1 MKYSTLNAIR
11 GLFTSIGIIY
21 FFILPV
27 YIPIRALGIEIQSY
41 EKVLINSLDLIL
53 YFSQITLLLACNG
66 ILLSMFFEF
75 ISKRLFEDD
84 SLIIYWYRIIAV
96 LYSCFFIATSYFV
109 LTPENIYQLYGWSG
123 AHYFII
129 SFFQL
134 LIRSEISQNK
144 NNKIS
149 VVQANNYFGIVLNV
163 SGVIAL
169 AIFSCLYSN
178 DFSDHYT
185 NYCVGLELLFFIY
198 LMFIRK
204 YYLSFALIINK
215 YSVKKILTYCFFA
228 TLALFIA
235 SIVSILFMLSGCFGA
250 IVILVFI
257 GYLYSKLQK
266 EVERSDLKLIINV
279 GMGYGLVL
287 AALTGSVLAYFVKLH
302 SANMDFFNYAYSFEP
317 LFSIIIGVVF
327 SWYLLKRNIESSKT
341 ALSNSI
347 FILNCTV
354 PIILGFYIFAYI
366 KYGFLLQS
374 LFIVFGIF
382 AYLEYMSLFYVRQ
395 IAQQC
400 EYKEL
405 NGAKLT
411 NFNSVVLN
419 GLSPALLYL
428 LIFAFSKFTVLDL
441 SQLLIASLMI
451 LTFISAVINFRQK
464 YLMNYE
470 KK

>member
-1 MKYSTLNAIR
+1 MLNAIR
-11 GLFTSIGIIY
+11 GLFASIGIIY

-53 YFSQITLLLACNG
+53 YFSQITLLLACNS

-75 ISKRLFEDD
+75 ISKRFFEDD
-84 SLIIYWYRIIAV
+84 SLIISWYRIIAV
-96 LYSCFFIATSYFV
+96 LYSGFFIATSYFV
-109 LTPENIYQLYGWSG
+109 LTPQNIYQLYGWSG

-144 NNKIS
+144 SNKIS
-149 VVQANNYFGIVLNV
+149 VAQANNYFGIVLNV

-169 AIFSCLYSN
+169 AMFSCLYSK
-178 DFSDHYT
+178 DFSEHYT

-204 YYLSFALIINK
+204 YYLSFVLVIKK
-215 YSVKKILTYCFFA
+215 YSLKKILTYCFFA
-228 TLALFIA
+228 SFALSIA
-235 SIVSILFMLSGCFGA
+235 SIVSILFMLSGCLGA

-257 GYLYSKLQK
+257 GYLYSKLQT

-287 AALTGSVLAYFVKLH
+287 AALTGSVLAYFVKFH

-317 LFSIIIGVVF
+317 LFSIIIGLAF

-354 PIILGFYIFAYI
+354 PVILGFFIFAYI

-374 LFIVFGIF
+374 LFIIFGIF
-382 AYLEYMSLFYVRQ
+382 ACLEYMSLFYVRQ
-395 IAQQC
+395 IAQQS

-411 NFNSVVLN
+411 NFNSIVLN

-428 LIFAFSKFTVLDL
+428 LIFVFSKFTVLDL
-441 SQLLIASLMI
+441 SQLLIVSLMI
-451 LTFISAVINFRQK
+451 LTFISVFINLRQK